1 MSENEPDKMESD
13 DTQPATQ
20 PATEGAPEQAA
31 EASPDAAA
39 GDAVPA
45 EAMAN
50 SDAADAT
57 SESPS
62 DSPPDSPPDSPSDSP
77 WAGDKE
83 APDGEDGVD
92 PAARVADLEAQV
104 AELNDKL
111 LRALAE
117 AENVRRRAQRDR
129 EDTAKYGIKNFAEGM
144 LSIAD
149 NLGRAMASIDADARA
164 ADANLENIF
173 VGVEM
178 VQKDLVSTFERYGV
192 TPIKALGAKFDPML
206 HEAMYEI
213 EDTETATGTIAHVL
227 EPGYVLHGR
236 TLRAAKVGI
245 TKGGPKE
252 APAATPAEEAA
263 DPATDADP
271 AARDGQAAY
280 ESQTDPKT
288 ASGGNL
294 DREL

>member
-1 MSENEPDKMESD
+1 MNENEPNKIDAED
-13 DTQPATQ
+13 AD
-20 PATEGAPEQAA
+20 APEVETDAA
-31 EASPDAAA
+31 EAAAPDADQPDAETPDDGAAANDAAA
-39 GDAVPA
+39 A
-45 EAMAN
+45 
-50 SDAADAT
+50 S
-57 SESPS
+57 
-62 DSPPDSPPDSPSDSP
+62 SP
-77 WAGDKE
+77 WAGDPDA
-83 APDGEDGVD
+83 APDGD
-92 PAARVADLEAQV
+92 AAADDADARIEDLEAQV

-117 AENVRRRAQRDR
+117 AENVRRRAQRDK

-144 LSIAD
+144 LGVAD

-178 VQKDLVSTFERYGV
+178 VQKDLMSTFERHGV

-206 HEAMYEI
+206 HEAMFEI
-213 EDTETATGTIAHVL
+213 EDKETPAGTIAQVL

-252 APAATPAEEAA
+252 ASAPAEAAAEDAEAA
-263 DPATDADP
+263 APDTETADP
-271 AARDGQAAY
+271 AAREGQAAY
-280 ESQTDPKT
+280 ENQADPKT
-288 ASGGNL
+288 TAGGNL
-294 DREL
+294 DQEL